1 MGRTLL
7 LTIALLTSFVSQAIR
22 PDASKTCLP
31 DVSERLEGYDSDSLV
46 IARLG
51 AGAMERIEGLWRFA
65 ADGGRVAIERRQ
77 LRAGAAGAS
86 VYAMVVVESP
96 DRAVRPGTVMG
107 YLVAT
112 ARADTYIGQIYT
124 DMTDRGTALCRP
136 RDITLRLTDSESRF
150 AIEPI
155 EKGLKINLWR
165 LLPYMFR
172 WSVKY
177 VDQTP
182 RDLDGCVRLYPAATE
197 PSEPRYL

>member
-1 MGRTLL
+1 MCRTLL
-7 LTIALLTSFVSQAIR
+7 LTIALLTSFVSQAVR

-51 AGAMERIEGLWRFA
+51 AGAIERIEGLWRFA

-77 LRAGAAGAS
+77 LRAGAADAS
-86 VYAMVVVESP
+86 VYAMVVESP

-107 YLVAT
+107 YLAAT
-112 ARADTYIGQIYT
+112 ARGDTYIGQIYT

-177 VDQTP
+177 VDRTP
-182 RDLDGCVRLYPAATE
+182 RDLDGCVRLYPAAAV

>member
-1 MGRTLL
+1 MGRFLL
-7 LTIALLTSFVSQAIR
+7 LSILLLTSFVCQAER
-22 PDASKTCLP
+22 PDASKTRLP

-51 AGAMERIEGLWRFA
+51 AGVMERVEGVWRFA

-77 LRAGAAGAS
+77 LRAGAADAS
-86 VYAMVVVESP
+86 AYVMVVIESP
-96 DRAVRPGTVMG
+96 DRSVRPGTVMG
-107 YLVAT
+107 CLAAT

-124 DMTDRGTALCRP
+124 DIIDRGTALCRP

-155 EKGLKINLWR
+155 EKGLKVNLWR

-177 VDQTP
+177 VDRTP
-182 RDLDGCVRLYPAATE
+182 RDLDGCVRLYPMAAE